1 MKSPKAAL
9 AALAA
14 LALAGC
20 AGMDLTPEGNPSRVL
35 TGQIDLGGPAALPAD
50 AMVTVRVV
58 DASAGMPPQVLG
70 SQTIRNPGAAPIAFR
85 VEYSAEDDVLRRG
98 LNVEARVSYGGSVRY
113 FNVNKYVV
121 TLANAG
127 GPLLITVN
135 PTRA

>member
-1 MKSPKAAL
+1 VKTPTIAL

-20 AGMDLTPEGNPSRVL
+20 GQIDLTPESNPSRAL
-35 TGQIDLGGPAALPAD
+35 TGRIELGGPAALPAD

-85 VEYSAEDDVLRRG
+85 VEYTAEDDVLRRG
-98 LNVEARVSYGGSVRY
+98 LNVEARVSFGGKVRY
-113 FNVNKYVV
+113 FNANKYVV
-121 TLANAG
+121 TLANAADT
-127 GPLLITVN
+127 LLITVN
-135 PTRA
+135 PTKT